1 VSWLTGVV
9 NPDVIDDVVVG
20 VMAVTG
26 VATPCNANSKDC
38 TSAAAVG
45 EVVVVGVV
53 AVVVPVVVVVPP
65 VVVVVAAGVASVD
78 VVVVVVPAR
87 VVETESE
94 SERLVA
100 ADVSATDTLRKS

>member
-1 VSWLTGVV
+1 MV
-9 NPDVIDDVVVG
+9 NPDVIDEVVVG

-26 VATPCNANSKDC
+26 VATPCNATSKDC

-53 AVVVPVVVVVPP
+53 VDVVVVGVVVVVVVPP
-65 VVVVVAAGVASVD
+65 VI
-78 VVVVVVPAR
+78 VVVVPAR

-94 SERLVA
+94 SGPLVA
-100 ADVSATDTLRKS
+100 ADVRATDTFRKS